1 MTKERVHYVHAV
13 PAPALRASFNKAAR
27 CHDVAELAS
36 LLAQRRGLAL
46 VHEPE
51 NWLVALQAISARAAG
66 APAWSQDFP
75 PPTS

>member
-1 MTKERVHYVHAV
+1 MAKERVHYVHAV

-36 LLAQRRGLAL
+36 LLAQRHGLAL
-46 VHEPE
+46 VHDPE
-51 NWLVALQAISARAAG
+51 NWLAALQAVNARAAG
-66 APAWSQDFP
+66 ALAWSMGFP